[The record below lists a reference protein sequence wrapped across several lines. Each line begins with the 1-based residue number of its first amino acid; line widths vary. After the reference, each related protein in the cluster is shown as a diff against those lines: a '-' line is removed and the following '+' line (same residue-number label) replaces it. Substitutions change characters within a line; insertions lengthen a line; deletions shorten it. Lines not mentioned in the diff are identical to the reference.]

1 MFRSMNILVLVN
13 LFFGGLLAGVEVVV
27 RFGVR
32 GPMAALPELPH
43 LRLRQGLI
51 RTLRVLVPSI
61 YVPAFLTGIA
71 VAVTSDSATA
81 TRWAGV
87 AAMVVWTVT
96 TFAGTAPLNQAL
108 AGWDPEAPPADWRA
122 VIGRWER
129 MDTVR
134 TVAAVVAFVLFL
146 VARG

>member
-1 MFRSMNILVLVN
+1 MLVN

-32 GPMAALPELPH
+32 GPMAALPEVPH
-43 LRLRQGLI
+43 LRLRQSLI

-71 VAVTSDSATA
+71 VAVISDSGMVV
-81 TRWAGV
+81 RWGGV
-87 AAMVVWTVT
+87 GAMVVWTVT

>member
-1 MFRSMNILVLVN
+1 MNVLVLVN

-51 RTLRVLVPSI
+51 RILRVLVPSI

-71 VAVTSDSATA
+71 VAVTSEPAMVA
-81 TRWAGV
+81 RWAGV
-87 AAMVVWTVT
+87 VAMVVWTVT

-108 AGWDPEAPPADWRA
+108 AEWDPEAPPADWRA
-122 VIGRWER
+122 VIAKWER

-134 TVAAVVAFVLFL
+134 AVAAVVAFALFL
-146 VARG
+146 VALG

>member
-1 MFRSMNILVLVN
+1 MDIVVLVN

-32 GPMAALPELPH
+32 GPLAALPEVAH
-43 LRLRQGLI
+43 LRMRQGLI

-61 YVPAFLTGIA
+61 YVPAFLSGIA
-71 VAVTSDSATA
+71 VAVAA
-81 TRWAGV
+81 VGGLGV
-87 AAMVVWTVT
+87 ARWGGVVAMVVWTVT
-96 TFAGTAPLNQAL
+96 TFVGTAPLNQAL
-108 AGWDPEAPPADWRA
+108 AEWDPEVPPVGWRA

-134 TVAAVVAFVLFL
+134 TVAAVVAFGLFL
-146 VARG
+146 VALA